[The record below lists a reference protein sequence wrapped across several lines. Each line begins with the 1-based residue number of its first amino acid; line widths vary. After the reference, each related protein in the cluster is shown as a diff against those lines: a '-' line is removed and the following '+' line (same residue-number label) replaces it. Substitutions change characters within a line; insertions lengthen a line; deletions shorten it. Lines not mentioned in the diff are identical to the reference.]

1 MGCHC
6 LLRLCLL
13 GSAKLGLEGDCKGE
27 EEVEDCPFLPA
38 SGGLP
43 ILVSVTQ
50 AEVVPS
56 DSVIVTKGLQSNLQI
71 NTGSRLG
78 CSLMRGP

>member
-1 MGCHC
+1 MSYSSENPWTVVCQGSC
-6 LLRLCLL
+6 LLE
-13 GSAKLGLEGDCKGE
+13 SAKLGLEGDCKGE
-27 EEVEDCPFLPA
+27 EEVKDFPFLPA

-56 DSVIVTKGLQSNLQI
+56 DSN
-71 NTGSRLG
+71 
-78 CSLMRGP
+78 